1 LQLSQFMPLKL
12 ISRLQAIISHCH
24 ASHKPLVKLRLA
36 SRLQTILHHASAHG
50 LLLWL
55 HGIQLPLCIS
65 SARPPTPDAAAL
77 PCWYA
82 AAVAVMDDDTVK
94 QVLVAAAA
102 AAAAA
107 AASLVTRSDAALTA
121 PCATSAVQWCVIA
134 IAAHSLAR
142 RVVSTSAFAP
152 YKVRCGALSMARG
165 GAGVLGK

>member
-1 LQLSQFMPLKL
+1 LQLSQIIPLKL
-12 ISRLQAIISHCH
+12 ISRFQAIISHCH
-24 ASHKPLVKLRLA
+24 ASHKPLMQLRLA
-36 SRLQTILHHASAHG
+36 PRLQTILHHASANG

-55 HGIQLPLCIS
+55 HSIQLPLWIS
-65 SARPPTPDAAAL
+65 SARPPAPDAAAL

-94 QVLVAAAA
+94 QVLVAVAA

-121 PCATSAVQWCVIA
+121 PCAASAVQWCVITTTV
-134 IAAHSLAR
+134 HSLAR
-142 RVVSTSAFAP
+142 LVVSTSAFVS
-152 YKVRCGALSMARG
+152 YKVHCDSLFMARG